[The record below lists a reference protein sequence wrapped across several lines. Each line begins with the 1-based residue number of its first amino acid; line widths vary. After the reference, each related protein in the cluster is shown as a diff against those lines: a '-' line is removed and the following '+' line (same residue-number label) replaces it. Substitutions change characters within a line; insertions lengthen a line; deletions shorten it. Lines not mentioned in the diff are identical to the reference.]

1 MRKLAIA
8 AALAALLLIP
18 SAAANQATTPTSVT
32 IAGDLQSELGCAGDW
47 DPGCAATHLAYNAG
61 DDVWQG
67 TWTVPAGNWQ
77 YKAALN
83 DGWDENY
90 GLHAAPGGDNI
101 PLNLGGSSS
110 VKFYYDHK

>member
-47 DPGCAATHLAYNAG
+47 DPAARRRT
-61 DDVWQG
+61 
-67 TWTVPAGNWQ
+67 
-77 YKAALN
+77 
-83 DGWDENY
+83 
-90 GLHAAPGGDNI
+90 
-101 PLNLGGSSS
+101 
-110 VKFYYDHK
+110 